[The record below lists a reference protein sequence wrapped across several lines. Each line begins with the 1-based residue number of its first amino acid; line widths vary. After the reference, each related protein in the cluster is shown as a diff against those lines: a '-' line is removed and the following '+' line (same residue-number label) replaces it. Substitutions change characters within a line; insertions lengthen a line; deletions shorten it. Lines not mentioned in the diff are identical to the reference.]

1 MGSASSFLEG
11 NSPVLSLES
20 KGDAGR
26 ELLRSGPTQWSAGG
40 SLLSI
45 QTQFQRRKS
54 LVNAAFLL
62 VTAAWLS
69 GADAA
74 PATPAAPTA
83 PAAKTVPAPIAT
95 TPISSAPIISS
106 SGASCGGACGGC
118 SDCGCDAKPSLFDRL
133 RAMCQRNKDCGCETC
148 KPVKC
153 DTCNDCCEKKGLLS
167 RLFNRKKECD
177 ICDTCGGSTWT
188 APIATPMSAPMS
200 APTVIPGG
208 KMPEPIGKP
217 MPDKKQTLL
226 VPSTLDLPST
236 TGKGIETETQH
247 PFELSRRYEARVDR
261 AEDYSWITGQL
272 FYVHADGGLW
282 VVRYAP
288 VGQEDHNG
296 GGVILARNRGM
307 DSYQEGDLVTVRG
320 EILNEKG
327 SKCLGAPLYRA
338 NVIQLV
344 DRGQ

>member
-1 MGSASSFLEG
+1 
-11 NSPVLSLES
+11 
-20 KGDAGR
+20 
-26 ELLRSGPTQWSAGG
+26 
-40 SLLSI
+40 
-45 QTQFQRRKS
+45 
-54 LVNAAFLL
+54 VNAAFLL
-62 VTAAWLS
+62 ATAAWLS

-74 PATPAAPTA
+74 PAPGATPAAPAAQTA
-83 PAAKTVPAPIAT
+83 PAPLIPGYSAPISTA
-95 TPISSAPIISS
+95 PIHSAPIISS

-118 SDCGCDAKPSLFDRL
+118 CDCGCEEAKPSLFERL
-133 RAMCQRNKDCGCETC
+133 KAMCHKKQDCGCEAP

-153 DTCNDCCEKKGLLS
+153 DTCNDGCKEEKKGMMS
-167 RLFNRKKECD
+167 RFFNRKPKECD
-177 ICDTCGGSTWT
+177 CCDTCGGHISTWT
-188 APIATPMSAPMS
+188 APIATPIGAPIGTPS
-200 APTVIPGG
+200 VIPGG
-208 KMPEPIGKP
+208 KAPEPIGKP
-217 MPDKKQTLL
+217 MPDKKQTLV
-226 VPSTLDLPST
+226 VPSALDLPST
-236 TGKGIETETQH
+236 TSKVNETETQH

-320 EILNEKG
+320 EILNERG
-327 SKCLGAPLYRA
+327 SRCLGAPLYRA

-344 DRGQ
+344 DREQ